1 MIFRSQRVENSFLLV
16 HLFTDILLFFLLVR
30 MQLQWH
36 CTRLVLAELT
46 VLTEAEWATWWTAEQ
61 RQPRPWCIGRRLI
74 PWPSI
79 QNTTIRPNITGIIS
93 EEAETWWNDTT
104 QEKRKKKED
113 ENIFVCFKK
122 NTTQNTWKYLCPP
135 TKFCLAIC
143 SPPEEAP
150 HPHHLEEKTLF
161 KDYNYV
167 M

>member
-16 HLFTDILLFFLLVR
+16 HLFTDMLLFFLLVR

-104 QEKRKKKED
+104 QEKRKKKKMKTFLFVSRKIRHKIR
-113 ENIFVCFKK
+113 ENISAPQQSFVLQFVHLPKK
-122 NTTQNTWKYLCPP
+122 LLTLITWK
-135 TKFCLAIC
+135 K
-143 SPPEEAP
+143 
-150 HPHHLEEKTLF
+150 KLF
-161 KDYNYV
+161 LKIITT
-167 M
+167 

>member
-135 TKFCLAIC
+135 NKVLSCNLFTSRRSS
-143 SPPEEAP
+143 SPSS
-150 HPHHLEEKTLF
+150 LGRKNSF
-161 KDYNYV
+161 
-167 M
+167 